1 MVAQYRLSPLLV
13 LARFLLRGEDLTVV
27 EEGGHHLSL
36 FPDLGLQLLF
46 LQKFPFVGI
55 IMDIILVAEDDD
67 LSPERI
73 NHVARHLDL
82 FRPCNL

>member
-1 MVAQYRLSPLLV
+1 MVAQYRLPLFRV
-13 LARFLLRGEDLTVV
+13 AACFLLRGENFAVV

-55 IMDIILVAEDDD
+55 IMNIVFVAEDDD
-67 LSPERI
+67 LSP
-73 NHVARHLDL
+73 
-82 FRPCNL
+82 